1 MDQDRLGGARRPI
14 NILLADDHDV
24 VRRGLSELVAEEDEW
39 NVCAEASDG
48 WEAVELAKRHKPDVV
63 VLDLTMPGL
72 NGLEATRQIKKAVP
86 TAEVLI
92 CTMHEDKQLAREL
105 FSAGAR
111 GYLLK
116 SDSARSMV
124 SAIRALI
131 VRRPFI
137 SSRIAEPVPDCLQP
151 LTASNSDNPVSPR
164 LTERERQI
172 VRLLAEGNSNKKI
185 SAILGI
191 SVKTVET
198 HRTTVMRK
206 LAVTSIVGV
215 VRYAVQNSLIPR

>member
-1 MDQDRLGGARRPI
+1 
-14 NILLADDHDV
+14 
-24 VRRGLSELVAEEDEW
+24 
-39 NVCAEASDG
+39 
-48 WEAVELAKRHKPDVV
+48 
-63 VLDLTMPGL
+63 
-72 NGLEATRQIKKAVP
+72 
-86 TAEVLI
+86 
-92 CTMHEDKQLAREL
+92 
-105 FSAGAR
+105 
-111 GYLLK
+111 
-116 SDSARSMV
+116 MV

-131 VRRPFI
+131 VRKPFI

-151 LTASNSDNPVSPR
+151 LAASNSDNPESPR